1 MKENKKFSKRETN
14 YDLLRIVST
23 IAVIMIHVSAIYK
36 NAITDNRIFGE
47 EYSNHIL
54 AIIIYNTLSRFAVPC
69 FMMISGAFLLS
80 DKRNGNYKHFYKKAF
95 YNIGVTTIIFSVLY
109 FIFSESIILARVIL
123 KGESI
128 RDIILPIQDV
138 LKGSPYYHMWYMYT
152 LLVVYIFIPV
162 IVKIMHDMTEQTFQ
176 TLCLLSLF
184 VTTISGWMSSFEV
197 NWSVAKAICYMGYIM
212 AGYQIRVHFAS
223 KKNNKKAVVCILFGI
238 VVEVLLAC
246 VQYGHSINGIAEI
259 DEKYSL
265 IGNFNPLIVVSAV
278 LIFMGFS
285 QLDFHINKINNAA
298 SKTFLIYLF
307 HAGVITLLTPIIK
320 KIESLSFDCRLVIP
334 FFVVIVFFISL
345 LLSDLYILVT
355 HKIKRYYNHSLGS
368 GEDE

>member
-1 MKENKKFSKRETN
+1 M
-14 YDLLRIVST
+14 
-23 IAVIMIHVSAIYK
+23 
-36 NAITDNRIFGE
+36 
-47 EYSNHIL
+47 
-54 AIIIYNTLSRFAVPC
+54 
-69 FMMISGAFLLS
+69 
-80 DKRNGNYKHFYKKAF
+80 
-95 YNIGVTTIIFSVLY
+95 
-109 FIFSESIILARVIL
+109 
-123 KGESI
+123 
-128 RDIILPIQDV
+128 
-138 LKGSPYYHMWYMYT
+138 
-152 LLVVYIFIPV
+152 
-162 IVKIMHDMTEQTFQ
+162 
-176 TLCLLSLF
+176 
-184 VTTISGWMSSFEV
+184 
-197 NWSVAKAICYMGYIM
+197 
-212 AGYQIRVHFAS
+212 
-223 KKNNKKAVVCILFGI
+223 VCILFGI

-285 QLDFHINKINNAA
+285 QLDFYINKINNAA

-355 HKIKRYYNHSLGS
+355 HKIKRYYNHSLESG